1 MFNLKEL
8 ASAVLA
14 ISTFAIASITNFNFF
29 EESKIASNATSELTT
44 ANTATPIVDQSQSLK
59 KESLTKPDEDQT
71 KQQPKPLHISTN
83 PDGTIKLQLNK
94 KLIPTIKTPS
104 LPRISIGE
112 PAEAIIPSSLKDL
125 YEITHTPRQYFTRGN
140 IVWGLAQ
147 AGLEC
152 TRENITSTEGPC
164 GRNRNLIYVS
174 SSQVYS
180 NYKGDCSGD
189 YQTRAASKYA
199 SDNNLRY
206 LFYTPQNGAFT
217 FEKK

>member
-104 LPRISIGE
+104 LPSISIGE
-112 PAEAIIPSSLKDL
+112 PASAGWITEVIKAYGVEKALDQCIGGGCEYLISEYGKTTLKRRVVNNESM
-125 YEITHTPRQYFTRGN
+125 YIMNNKISP
-140 IVWGLAQ
+140 A
-147 AGLEC
+147 
-152 TRENITSTEGPC
+152 
-164 GRNRNLIYVS
+164 RNKYH
-174 SSQVYS
+174 SQKQCV
-180 NYKGDCSGD
+180 
-189 YQTRAASKYA
+189 
-199 SDNNLRY
+199 SDNEWMRIVY
-206 LFYTPQNGAFT
+206 RS
-217 FEKK
+217 